1 MEVTARNTHLT
12 SGKEIFQPSAA
23 DPVLVADGNRGKG
36 DRVLVVDGGGDVHRP
51 GEELL
56 GQGHQVLHRE
66 RSQEDEYEEPDNLS
80 DAAWGSSGIVHPL
93 DVCVVCEF
101 MQNLCD
107 PDRSG
112 F

>member
-1 MEVTARNTHLT
+1 MTARNTHLT

-66 RSQEDEYEEPDNLS
+66 RSQEDEYEEVILMPKYTDMFNNNCRPVS
-80 DAAWGSSGIVHPL
+80 TGNIH
-93 DVCVVCEF
+93 
-101 MQNLCD
+101 QN
-107 PDRSG
+107 
-112 F
+112 